1 MIDTE
6 FDMIINSKII
16 PRKIIYDNIIKNW
29 YERGRDDLG
38 ERIHIYTSNIDDTID
53 EIACAVSRFKHQLNW
68 YKTTYKKYKDWG
80 FMELGYKDKKM
91 EFVFYPESHLY
102 YDQRGNRGIGVIV
115 DISVKSMRKYLETY
129 NGLGWLIMYCNY
141 PSENNFGTMWIY

>member
-1 MIDTE
+1 MFNTE
-6 FDMIINSKII
+6 FDMIVNSKII
-16 PRKIIYDNIIKNW
+16 PRKVIYDVIIDNW
-29 YERGRDDLG
+29 YHRGRDDLG
-38 ERIHIYTSNIDDTID
+38 EQIHIYTSNMSDTID

-68 YKTTYKKYKDWG
+68 YKTTYRKYKDWG

-91 EFVFYPESHLY
+91 MFVFHPESHLY

-115 DISVKSMRKYLETY
+115 DISVESMRKYLQTY
-129 NGLGWLIMYCNY
+129 NGLGRLIMHCIY